1 MAKIRKT
8 RKMKIAA
15 LKKKTMQR
23 TSRHLLRRRL
33 VAFKQPL
40 AAQVFNSALFQAL
53 FLKERYESDSDSSEY
68 NPEDAT
74 KLAEDDESST
84 ASNSEEEEEETD
96 DEEINNVEI

>member
-1 MAKIRKT
+1 
-8 RKMKIAA
+8 
-15 LKKKTMQR
+15 
-23 TSRHLLRRRL
+23 
-33 VAFKQPL
+33 
-40 AAQVFNSALFQAL
+40 
-53 FLKERYESDSDSSEY
+53 LKERYESDSDSSEY